1 MKIKFSKDSS
11 TEKWCMNNQKMK
23 QMMIGGK
30 AKLKKTSRKKRQ
42 RNNSYSILFQ

>member
-23 QMMIGGK
+23 QIMIGGK
-30 AKLKKTSRKKRQ
+30 AKQKKNQQEKETKE
-42 RNNSYSILFQ
+42 

>member
-23 QMMIGGK
+23 QIMIGGK
-30 AKLKKTSRKKRQ
+30 AK
-42 RNNSYSILFQ
+42 

>member
-23 QMMIGGK
+23 QIMIGPK
-30 AKLKKTSRKKRQ
+30 SRIAETQ
-42 RNNSYSILFQ
+42 